1 MNSNKKFVAIGIS
14 VVAAL
19 AILVF
24 GINYLKGINLFHT
37 SNYYYA
43 VYENVTGL
51 AVSAPVTANGFKVGQ
66 VREMEYMYD
75 NPGHVRVE
83 LALDGKLRVTEG
95 TVAVLG
101 TDLLGTATIS
111 LEMPKSDKYAPVGSN
126 LASRQNSGLMD
137 NVSGELMPGIV
148 GLIPK
153 IDSLLVV
160 VTDLVADP
168 ALAQSVKRLDAI
180 TANLETMSANLSGAT
195 CQLPSVMNNAADVV
209 NNLNS
214 MTCHLDSLSDEL
226 RGLPLNETMANVL
239 TLTENLKN
247 TTEQLKSSDSSLG
260 LLMNDPGLYNS
271 LNHTVASLDSLIND
285 VKAHPKRYLK
295 FSVF

>member
-1 MNSNKKFVAIGIS
+1 MNNNKKFVAIGIS

-43 VYENVTGL
+43 IYNNVTGL

-75 NPGHVRVE
+75 DPGHVRVE
-83 LALDGKLRVTEG
+83 LALDGKLRVPEG

-111 LEMPKSDKYAPVGSN
+111 LEMPKSDKYVSVGSN

-137 NVSGELMPGIV
+137 NVSDELMPGIV
-148 GLIPK
+148 GMIPK
-153 IDSLLVV
+153 IDSLLVAA
-160 VTDLVADP
+160 TALVADP
-168 ALAQSVKRLDAI
+168 ALSQSVKRLDAI

-195 CQLPSVMNNAADVV
+195 RQLPSVMNNAADVV
-209 NNLNS
+209 ENLNS

-226 RGLPLNETMANVL
+226 RELPLNETMANVL

-285 VKAHPKRYLK
+285 VKARPKRYLK